1 MCDLYYYFSQDKNLF
16 YYSCDMVRIGFDLYT
31 DKNCLIE
38 FTLIRATTAQLECDI
53 SC

>member
-1 MCDLYYYFSQDKNLF
+1 MVKVFKGAVKNEL
-16 YYSCDMVRIGFDLYT
+16 T
-31 DKNCLIE
+31 DIRNCLIE